1 MTERSHP
8 LHAPMAFDVR
18 LLGPADAAMLDHVA
32 EGVFDRPVVPRW
44 RDEFL
49 ADPRHHLV
57 VARDDGCVVGFASA
71 VHYVHPDKG
80 PELWINEVGVAPS
93 HQRRG
98 IGRELVTL
106 LLAHARALGC
116 GEAWVLTED
125 DNMPARRLYQ
135 ASGGVDAGEH
145 AIMYAFPLADDGV

>member
-1 MTERSHP
+1 MTDITIRVLRSDEAGV
-8 LHAPMAFDVR
+8 LDNVA
-18 LLGPADAAMLDHVA
+18 AD
-32 EGVFDRPVVPRW
+32 VFDHAVDPRW
-44 RDEFL
+44 CAEFF
-49 ADPRHHLV
+49 ADPRHHLA
-57 VARDDGCVVGFASA
+57 VAIDDGRVVGMASG
-71 VHYVHPDKG
+71 VHYVHPDKA